1 MVTRDKDGLIPR
13 EREFC
18 YQYLIHN
25 ANSTKA
31 ARAVGYNHP
40 ERSGGRVL
48 ARPWVKKFLAKLA
61 KKHMDKL
68 EITVET
74 ISQEL
79 ARLAFSD
86 ITQVVDINPDE
97 IVLKSQED
105 MGKATR
111 TIQSIEI
118 NDSRQNIGSEEKPTY
133 VGEIKTK
140 LKMHD
145 KKGSLD
151 SLGKWLKMF
160 VDQSE
165 SNVTMTIAE
174 AEAAD
179 EAYKKRFEKK
189 RAAAK
194 K

>member
-1 MVTRDKDGLIPR
+1 
-13 EREFC
+13 
-18 YQYLIHN
+18 
-25 ANSTKA
+25 
-31 ARAVGYNHP
+31 
-40 ERSGGRVL
+40 VL

>member
-1 MVTRDKDGLIPR
+1 M
-13 EREFC
+13 
-18 YQYLIHN
+18 
-25 ANSTKA
+25 
-31 ARAVGYNHP
+31 
-40 ERSGGRVL
+40 L